1 MFSLG
6 DKIIDEENSCL
17 NSSWIDN
24 NNENNSCFNG
34 SLKDENPI
42 VSGGMIDE
50 NMIVSVEAGLMTKSW
65 CW

>member
-24 NNENNSCFNG
+24 NNENNSYDSVGG
-34 SLKDENPI
+34 S
-42 VSGGMIDE
+42 GIDDKI
-50 NMIVSVEAGLMTKSW
+50 MVLVEAGLMTKA
-65 CW
+65 